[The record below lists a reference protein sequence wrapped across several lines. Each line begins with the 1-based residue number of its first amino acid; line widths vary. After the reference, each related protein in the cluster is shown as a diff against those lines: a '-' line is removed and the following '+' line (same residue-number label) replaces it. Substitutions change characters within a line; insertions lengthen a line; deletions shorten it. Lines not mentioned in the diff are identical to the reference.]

1 MMGATDDATSLNALA
16 AQGAVPPDDFTKSPE
31 RVAEIAGIRLEV
43 PDLQKEI
50 EKIMQ
55 QGIYVRER
63 VEDAVVAVL
72 IGNVIFAGPPGTG
85 KTKLS
90 GLIADAFNVSL
101 RRETANPEWS
111 VYDVI
116 GSQSLNAAGGVQ
128 PRHGIVTR
136 SILDCAATT
145 VRHLDKREGPQGQWL
160 LIDEMNRAE
169 IDRAFGPLFTALSG
183 DDEGQFSLDYMEG
196 SPTLTIPQRFRILA
210 TMNDYD
216 TRFVNSMSGALRRR
230 FARVLVLPPTNVDG
244 MIPDA
249 EWSLAIESA
258 QNTIE
263 SRTGRNAK
271 NHRDRLEEAY
281 GKEARRIFGG
291 IRQLEGRDGIA
302 VGTSQLIDCC
312 TFAMAYLEAVPTPT
326 SEDEW
331 NGLWD
336 RVLETRL
343 ISGLET
349 DSTRIR
355 LTNEYFNSFESAFPA
370 LSRTRTRLQNFLHGS
385 I

>member
-16 AQGAVPPDDFTKSPE
+16 AQGAVPPDDFTESPE
-31 RVAEIAGIRLEV
+31 RVAEIAGIPLKV
-43 PDLQKEI
+43 PDLQKEV

-63 VEDAVVAVL
+63 VEDAVVAAL

-116 GSQSLNAAGGVQ
+116 GSQSLNAAGGVE

-145 VRHLDKREGPQGQWL
+145 VRHLDKGEGPQGQWL

-183 DDEGQFSLDYMEG
+183 DDEGHFSLDYMVG
-196 SPTLTIPQRFRILA
+196 SPTLTIPRRFRILC

-230 FARVLVLPPTNVDG
+230 FARVLVLPPTNVEG
-244 MIPDA
+244 MIPAA

-258 QNTIE
+258 QKTIE
-263 SRTGRNAK
+263 SRTARDASI
-271 NHRDRLEEAY
+271 HRAALETY
-281 GKEARRIFGG
+281 GTEVRRIFGG
-291 IRQLEGRDGIA
+291 IRQLKEHDGIA

-312 TFAMAYLEAVPTPT
+312 TFAMAYLEAVPMPT
-326 SEDEW
+326 SPDAWHE
-331 NGLWD
+331 LWD

-355 LTNEYFNSFESAFPA
+355 LTDEYFTAFKDAFPK

>member
-1 MMGATDDATSLNALA
+1 MMGAADGDTSLNALA
-16 AQGAVPPDDFTKSPE
+16 AKGTVPPDDFTNCPD
-31 RVAEIAGIRLEV
+31 RVAEIAGIPLVV
-43 PDLQKEI
+43 PDLQEAVQ
-50 EKIMQ
+50 EIMQ
-55 QGIYVRER
+55 QGLYVRER
-63 VEDAVVAVL
+63 VEDAVVAAV

-90 GLIADAFNVSL
+90 GLLADAFNVSL

-116 GSQSLNAAGGVQ
+116 GSQSLNAEGGVQ
-128 PRHGIVTR
+128 PRHGLVTR
-136 SILDCAATT
+136 SILDCAAMT
-145 VRHLDKREGPQGQWL
+145 VRHLDKGEGPQGQWL

-183 DDEGQFSLDYMEG
+183 DDEGTFSLDYMDG
-196 SPTLTIPQRFRILA
+196 SPTLTIPRRFRILC

-230 FARVLVLPPTNVDG
+230 FARILVLPPANVDG

-249 EWSLAIESA
+249 EWSLAIQSA
-258 QNTIE
+258 QETIE
-263 SRTGRNAK
+263 SRTGRDAK
-271 NHRDRLEEAY
+271 NHRERLETY
-281 GKEARRIFGG
+281 GTEVKRIFGG
-291 IRQLEGRDGIA
+291 IRQLGEHDGIA

-312 TFAMAYLEAVPTPT
+312 TFAMAYLEAVPIPT

-331 NGLWD
+331 YGLWD

-343 ISGLET
+343 VSGLET

-355 LTNEYFNSFESAFPA
+355 LTDEYFNAFENAFPA
-370 LSRTRTRLQNFLHGS
+370 LLRTRTRLQKFLHGS

>member
-1 MMGATDDATSLNALA
+1 MMSVTDDATSLNALA
-16 AQGAVPPDDFTKSPE
+16 AQGTVPPDDFTSSPE
-31 RVAEIAGIRLEV
+31 RVAEIAGIPLKV
-43 PDLQKEI
+43 PDLQEVVQ
-50 EKIMQ
+50 EIMQ
-55 QGIYVRER
+55 QGLYVRER
-63 VEDAVVAVL
+63 VEDAVVAAL

-85 KTKLS
+85 KTKLC
-90 GLIADAFNVSL
+90 GLLAEAFHVSL
-101 RRETANPEWS
+101 HRETANPEWS

-116 GSQSLNAAGGVQ
+116 GSQSLNAEGGVQ
-128 PRHGIVTR
+128 PKHGLVTR

-145 VRHLDKREGPQGQWL
+145 VRHLDKGEWPQGQWL

-196 SPTLTIPQRFRILA
+196 SPTLTIPRRFRILC

-230 FARVLVLPPTNVDG
+230 FARVLVLPPTNVEG

-249 EWSLAIESA
+249 EWSLAVESA
-258 QNTIE
+258 QKTIE
-263 SRTGRNAK
+263 SRMGPAAK
-271 NHRDRLEEAY
+271 DHRDVLETSRTEV
-281 GKEARRIFGG
+281 RRIFGG
-291 IRQLEGRDGIA
+291 IRQLGEHDGIA

-312 TFAMAYLEAVPTPT
+312 TFAMAYLEAVPMPT
-326 SEDEW
+326 SEDAW
-331 NGLWD
+331 HGLWD

-355 LTNEYFNSFESAFPA
+355 LTDEYFSAFENAFPA

-385 I
+385 T

>member
-1 MMGATDDATSLNALA
+1 MGATDDATSLNALA
-16 AQGAVPPDDFTKSPE
+16 AQGTVPPDDFTDFPE
-31 RVAEIAGIRLEV
+31 RVAEIADIPLEV
-43 PDLQKEI
+43 PDLQKAVQE
-50 EKIMQ
+50 IMQ
-55 QGIYVRER
+55 QGLYVRER
-63 VEDAVVAVL
+63 IEDAVVAAL
-72 IGNVIFAGPPGTG
+72 IGNVIFAGPPGSG
-85 KTKLS
+85 KTKLA
-90 GLIADAFNVSL
+90 GLLADAFNVSL

-111 VYDVI
+111 VYDII
-116 GSQSLNAAGGVQ
+116 GSQSLNAEGGVQ
-128 PRHGIVTR
+128 PRHGLVTR

-145 VRHLDKREGPQGQWL
+145 VRHLDTGEGPQGQWL

-183 DDEGQFSLDYMEG
+183 DDKGQFSLDYMEG
-196 SPTLTIPQRFRILA
+196 SPILTIPRRFRILC

-249 EWSLAIESA
+249 EWSLAIQSA
-258 QNTIE
+258 QNTIA
-263 SRTGRNAK
+263 SRTGRDAK
-271 NHRDRLEEAY
+271 NHRDELEEAY

-302 VGTSQLIDCC
+302 IGTSQLIDCC
-312 TFAMAYLEAVPTPT
+312 TLAMAYLEAMPVPT
-326 SEDEW
+326 SEDAW
-331 NGLWD
+331 HGLWD

-355 LTNEYFNSFESAFPA
+355 LTNEYFNAFANAFPA
-370 LSRTRTRLQNFLHGS
+370 LPRMRMRLENFLHGS

>member
-1 MMGATDDATSLNALA
+1 MQA
-16 AQGAVPPDDFTKSPE
+16 AVQ
-31 RVAEIAGIRLEV
+31 
-43 PDLQKEI
+43 
-50 EKIMQ
+50 KIMQ
-55 QGIYVRER
+55 QGLYVRER
-63 VEDAVVAVL
+63 VEDAVVAAL

-90 GLIADAFNVSL
+90 GLLADAFNVSL
-101 RRETANPEWS
+101 HRETANPEWS

-116 GSQSLNAAGGVQ
+116 GSQSLNAEGGVQ
-128 PRHGIVTR
+128 PRHGVVTR
-136 SILDCAATT
+136 SILNCAATT
-145 VRHLDKREGPQGQWL
+145 VRHLDKGDGPQGQWL

-196 SPTLTIPQRFRILA
+196 SPTLTIPRRFRILC

-230 FARVLVLPPTNVDG
+230 FARVLVLPPTNDDDG
-244 MIPDA
+244 LIPDA

-263 SRTGRNAK
+263 SRTGRDAK
-271 NHRDRLEEAY
+271 NHRDALEGY
-281 GKEARRIFGG
+281 GAEVRRIFGG
-291 IRQLEGRDGIA
+291 IRQLGEHDGIA

-312 TFAMAYLEAVPTPT
+312 TFAMAYLEAVPMPT
-326 SEDEW
+326 SEDSW
-331 NGLWD
+331 HGLWD

-355 LTNEYFNSFESAFPA
+355 LNDEYFNAFEDAFPA
-370 LSRTRTRLQNFLHGS
+370 LSRTRTRLQKFLHGS

>member
-1 MMGATDDATSLNALA
+1 MGTTEDATSLNALA
-16 AQGAVPPDDFTKSPE
+16 SQGTVPPDDFSNSPE
-31 RVAEIAGIRLEV
+31 RVAEVASIPLVV
-43 PDLQKEI
+43 PDLQEVVR
-50 EKIMQ
+50 KIMK
-55 QGIYVRER
+55 QGLYVKER
-63 VEDAVVAVL
+63 VEDAVVAAL
-72 IGNVIFAGPPGTG
+72 IGNVILAGPPGTG

-90 GLIADAFNVSL
+90 SLLADAFNVSL

-116 GSQSLNAAGGVQ
+116 GSQSLDSKGGVQ

-145 VRHLDKREGPQGQWL
+145 VRHLDKGQGPQGQWL

-183 DDEGQFSLDYMEG
+183 DDEGQFSLDYMDG
-196 SPTLTIPQRFRILA
+196 SPTLTIPRRFRILC

-244 MIPDA
+244 MIPEA
-249 EWSLAIESA
+249 EWSLAVESA
-258 QNTIE
+258 QATIE
-263 SRTGRNAK
+263 SRTSRDAK
-271 NHRDRLEEAY
+271 SHREGLETY
-281 GKEARRIFGG
+281 GTEVRRIFGG
-291 IRQLEGRDGIA
+291 IRRLGEHEGIA

-312 TFAMAYLEAVPTPT
+312 TFAMAYLEAVPVPS
-326 SEDEW
+326 SEDAW
-331 NGLWD
+331 HVLWD

-355 LTNEYFNSFESAFPA
+355 MTDEYLDAFEKAFPA
-370 LSRTRTRLQNFLHGS
+370 LPGTRTRLKNFLRGS

>member
-1 MMGATDDATSLNALA
+1 MMGAADDATSLNALA
-16 AQGAVPPDDFTKSPE
+16 AQGIVPPDDFTNSPE
-31 RVAEIAGIRLEV
+31 RVAEIAGIRLIV
-43 PDLQKEI
+43 PDLQKAVQG
-50 EKIMQ
+50 IMQ
-55 QGIYVRER
+55 QGLYVRER
-63 VEDAVVAVL
+63 VEDAVVAAL

-90 GLIADAFNVSL
+90 GLLADAFNVSL

-116 GSQSLNAAGGVQ
+116 GSQSLNAEGGVL
-128 PRHGIVTR
+128 PRHGLVTR

-145 VRHLDKREGPQGQWL
+145 VRHLDKGEGPQGQWL

-196 SPTLTIPQRFRILA
+196 SPTLTIPRRFRILC

-249 EWSLAIESA
+249 EWSLAIQSA

-263 SRTGRNAK
+263 SRTGRDAK
-271 NHRDRLEEAY
+271 NHRDGLEAY
-281 GKEARRIFGG
+281 GTEVRRIFGG
-291 IRQLEGRDGIA
+291 IRQLGEHDGIA

-326 SEDEW
+326 SENAWHE
-331 NGLWD
+331 LLD

-343 ISGLET
+343 MSGLET

-355 LTNEYFNSFESAFPA
+355 LTNEYFDAFENAFPA
-370 LSRTRTRLQNFLHGS
+370 LSRTRTRLRNFLHG
-385 I
+385 